1 MTGPHPVQIS
11 IPALSLVVLIGPSG
25 AGKST
30 FARAHFKPTEILSS
44 DACRALVSDDENN
57 QAATRDAFD
66 VLNYIAAKRLAN
78 GRLTVVDATS
88 VQPEARRKLVALA
101 REYHV
106 LPVAIV
112 LNLPE
117 QIFHDRNRTR
127 RDRDIGPHA
136 IQRQAQQMRQGL
148 RGLAREGFHSVHV
161 LRAPDE
167 VAAVTI
173 ERRPLRCD
181 RRFDHGPF
189 DLIGDVH
196 GCFDELRSLLEQLGY
211 GVDARPEED
220 GARGYAVTPPPGR
233 KAVFIGDLVDRG
245 PKIPDV
251 LRLAIGMVR
260 AGTALCVPGNHDA
273 KLVKALRGRN
283 VKIAHGLAESLA
295 QVETQP
301 PAFRARVADFLDRL
315 VTHYVL
321 NDGKLVVAHAGMPET
336 MHGRASHAVCDFAL
350 YGATTGEIDALGLP
364 VRLNWAADYRGEAI
378 VVYGHTPVAT
388 PAWLNRTINIDTGCV
403 FGGALTALR
412 YPEMDLVSV
421 PARRVYAQPARPFLP
436 GPESEIPVHST
447 P

>member
-1 MTGPHPVQIS
+1 MKLT

-66 VLNYIAAKRLAN
+66 VLHYIAAKRLAN

-112 LNLPE
+112 MDLPE

-127 RDRDIGPHA
+127 RDRDIGSHA

-148 RGLAREGFHSVHV
+148 RGLSREGFHTVHV
-161 LRAPDE
+161 LRSPQE

-196 GCFDELRSLLEQLGY
+196 GCFDELRSLLDRLGY

-301 PAFRARVADFLDRL
+301 PAFRTQIADFLDRL
-315 VTHYVL
+315 VTYYVL
-321 NDGKLVVAHAGMPET
+321 DHGKLVVAHAGMPET
-336 MHGRASHAVCDFAL
+336 MQGRSSHAVRDFAL

-436 GPESEIPVHST
+436 QPDSEVPIPAA

>member
-1 MTGPHPVQIS
+1 MKLT
-11 IPALSLVVLIGPSG
+11 IPALSLVVLIGSSG

-30 FARAHFKPTEILSS
+30 FARAHFKPTQILSS
-44 DACRALVSDDENN
+44 DACRALVSDDETN

-117 QIFHDRNRTR
+117 QIFHGRNRTR
-127 RDRDIGPHA
+127 QDHDIGSHA

-148 RGLAREGFHSVHV
+148 RGLVREGFHTVHV

-167 VAAVTI
+167 VAAVMI

-196 GCFDELRSLLEQLGY
+196 GCFDELRSLLERLGY
-211 GVDARPEED
+211 RVDARPEED

-245 PKIPDV
+245 PKVPDV
-251 LRLAIGMVR
+251 LGVAMGMVD
-260 AGTALCVPGNHDA
+260 AGTALCLPGNHDA

-295 QVETQP
+295 QLETEP
-301 PAFRARVADFLDRL
+301 PTFRSRVADFLDGL
-315 VTHYVL
+315 ATHYVL
-321 NDGKLVVAHAGMPET
+321 DAGKLVVAHAGMPET
-336 MHGRASHAVCDFAL
+336 MQGRASPAVRDFAL

-364 VRLNWAADYRGEAI
+364 VRLNWAAEYRGEAI

-388 PAWLNRTINIDTGCV
+388 PVWLNRTINIDTGCV

-412 YPEMDLVSV
+412 YPEMELVSV
-421 PARRVYAQPARPFLP
+421 PALHAYAQVARPFIP
-436 GPESEIPVHST
+436 DPEREGSVPDAL
-447 P
+447 

>member
-1 MTGPHPVQIS
+1 MKLT

-101 REYHV
+101 HEYHV

-112 LNLPE
+112 LDLPE
-117 QIFHDRNRTR
+117 RIFHDRNRTR
-127 RDRDIGPHA
+127 QDRDIGPHA

-148 RGLAREGFHSVHV
+148 RGLSREGFHTVHV
-161 LRAPDE
+161 LRSPQE
-167 VAAVTI
+167 VGAVTI

-196 GCFDELRSLLEQLGY
+196 GCFDELRSLLERLDY
-211 GVDARPEED
+211 EIDPHPEGD

-245 PKIPDV
+245 PKISDV
-251 LRLAIGMVR
+251 LRLAMGMVE

-283 VKIAHGLAESLA
+283 VKVAHGLAESLA
-295 QVETQP
+295 QLEEELPV
-301 PAFRARVADFLDRL
+301 FRARVADFLDRL

-321 NDGKLVVAHAGMPET
+321 DDGKLVVAHAGMPET
-336 MHGRASHAVCDFAL
+336 MQGRASRAVRDFAL
-350 YGATTGEIDALGLP
+350 YGATIGEVDALGLP
-364 VRLNWAADYRGEAI
+364 VRLDWAAGYRGEAI

-388 PAWLNRTINIDTGCV
+388 PAWKNRTINIDTGCV

-412 YPEMDLVSV
+412 YPELEIVSV
-421 PARRVYAQPARPFLP
+421 PALRTYAEPARPFLP
-436 GPESEIPVHST
+436 VPEVPIQSAP
-447 P
+447 